1 MTGARLGAT
10 CSGDGRTEFLVWASK
25 AEQVELLLDDRQI
38 AMQPLPR
45 GYFRAV
51 ADDAGPGTRYR
62 YRLDAD
68 LVRPDPASRHQPEG
82 VHGPSAVVDPDF
94 PWSDQHWH
102 GLPLRDHVIY
112 ELHVGT
118 YTDSGTFD
126 SAAKRLDELAE
137 LGITAVEVMPVAEFP
152 GARNWGYDGVLPF
165 AAQSTYGGPDGFR
178 RFVDACHARD
188 LSVILDVVYNHFGP
202 EGAYHADFAHYFT
215 DRYGTPWG
223 PALNFD
229 DAWSDEVRRYF
240 IENASY
246 WLDDCHVD
254 GLRLDAVHAIFDR
267 SALHILDELGRAAHD
282 LAERRNR
289 RIAVIAESDLNDP
302 RLIRPHELGGYGL
315 DAQWSD
321 DFHHALHAL
330 LTGERAGYYA
340 DFGGVRH
347 LAAALNDGFVFTG
360 QRSVHRGRR
369 HGAAPTSVPAERFV
383 VCAQNHDQVGNR
395 RDGER
400 LPALVPWDAL
410 AVAATCVVLSP
421 FVPLLFMGEEYGE
434 TNPFQYFV
442 SHTDAD
448 LIEAVRAGRKEEFA
462 AFGWVGEPPD
472 PQDTAT
478 FEQSR
483 LDHGRKDE
491 ERHTALLDRYR
502 RLLALRRD
510 VPALASLDRERLEV
524 TTGHA
529 QPVLAWHRWTT
540 DGDRA
545 LVAVNAGD
553 QMATLER
560 LRVPDGRWRLV
571 EGSRDPP
578 PTLSSDGTAALTLGP
593 WATAVY
599 RYERDRVLESV
610 G

>member
-1 MTGARLGAT
+1 MTGTARLGAT
-10 CSGDGRTEFLVWASK
+10 SSSDDRTEFLVWASK
-25 AEQVELLLDDRQI
+25 AAQVELLLDDRQI
-38 AMQPLPR
+38 AMQALPR

-51 ADDAGPGTRYR
+51 AEDAGPGTRYR
-62 YRLDAD
+62 YRLDGD
-68 LVRPDPASRHQPEG
+68 VVRPDPASRYQPEG
-82 VHGPSAVVDPDF
+82 VHGPSAVVDADF
-94 PWSDQHWH
+94 PWSDHHWH
-102 GLPLRDHVIY
+102 GLPLRDLVIY
-112 ELHVGT
+112 ELHIGT

-137 LGITAVEVMPVAEFP
+137 LGITAVEVMPIAEFP
-152 GARNWGYDGVLPF
+152 GGRNWGYDGVLPF
-165 AAQSTYGGPDGFR
+165 AAESTYGGPDGFR

-188 LSVILDVVYNHFGP
+188 LGVILDVVYNHFGP

-240 IENASY
+240 IENALY

-340 DFGGVRH
+340 DFGDVRH
-347 LAAALNDGFVFTG
+347 LAAALRDGFVFTG
-360 QRSVHRGRR
+360 QRSVHRRRR
-369 HGAAPTSVPAERFV
+369 HGAAPTAVPAERFV

-448 LIEAVRAGRKEEFA
+448 LVEAVRAGRKEEFA
-462 AFGWVGEPPD
+462 AFAWVGEPPD
-472 PQDTAT
+472 PQDPAT
-478 FEQSR
+478 FERSR
-483 LDHGRKDE
+483 LDHGRKHE
-491 ERHTALLDRYR
+491 EQHAALQDRYR

-529 QPVLAWHRWTT
+529 QPVLAWHRWTA

-545 LVAVNAGD
+545 LVAVNAGG

-560 LRVPDGRWRLV
+560 LRLPDGRWRL
-571 EGSRDPP
+571 
-578 PTLSSDGTAALTLGP
+578 
-593 WATAVY
+593 
-599 RYERDRVLESV
+599 
-610 G
+610 